1 MDVKIETEK
10 MKEDAKKLFKE
21 KEAREEFTEFC
32 DKKLKD
38 YGQDNKHT
46 NSEDNKIKNKL
57 K

>member
-21 KEAREEFTEFC
+21 KEARKEFTEFC

-46 NSEDNKIKNKL
+46 NSKDNKIKNKL